1 MTPHIAVIGIGN
13 VLLGDDGLGPF
24 VIELLRARWE
34 FPENVVL
41 IDAGTPSLD
50 LIGHL
55 QGHDAAILIDTVAA
69 AGQAGEVRT
78 YSGDALRSMPLSPRL
93 SPHDPAVQEALCI
106 ADLAGTAP
114 LDVLLVGVIP
124 DSTEMGPGM
133 TPPVYAAALEAASI
147 VVQEVAQRGGAPQLR
162 HPREPF
168 RPWWLQTASVAR

>member
-1 MTPHIAVIGIGN
+1 MTPRIAVIGIGN
-13 VLLGDDGLGPF
+13 VLLGDDGFGPF
-24 VIELLRARWE
+24 VIELLRTRWE
-34 FPENVVL
+34 FPDNVVL

-55 QGHDAAILIDTVAA
+55 RGHDAAILIDTVAA
-69 AGQAGEVRT
+69 TGQPGEVRT
-78 YSGDALRSMPLSPRL
+78 YGGDALRNMPLSPRL

-114 LDVLLVGVIP
+114 RDVLLVGVIP

-133 TPPVYAAALEAASI
+133 TPLVYAAALEAASI
-147 VVQEVAQRGGAPQLR
+147 VLQEVAQRGGSACLR

-168 RPWWLQTASVAR
+168 RPWWLQAAGIGR